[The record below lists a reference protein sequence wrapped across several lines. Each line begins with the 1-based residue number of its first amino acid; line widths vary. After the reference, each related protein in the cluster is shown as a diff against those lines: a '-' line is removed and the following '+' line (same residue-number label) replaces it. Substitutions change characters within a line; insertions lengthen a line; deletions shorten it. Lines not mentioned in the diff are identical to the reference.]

1 MTTDLTVDADLAFSV
16 DLPGSRTVRGS
27 LTGSGKQL
35 VLRVSDPFVFAG
47 RSDAGAIRGLADGLA
62 RQGVR
67 ITVVAP
73 AGPLVTL
80 GTARTSWLQR
90 RVTGSRHIRV
100 ERGAGLWSLARGRAQ
115 APSGGALPTSDLAPP
130 STLWPIAPT
139 FRRPPPQPVTTT
151 HDPSGGG
158 NPRLIMAPSEHP
170 RPDDRRAVFPLRD
183 DVTTIGSGPGCDIR
197 LAGLAALHAEVRH
210 DEHDEFVLV
219 RVGPPDGTRV
229 NGAPVDRA
237 VLRTASRLDV
247 GQWTLSFFREEHADH
262 GRPYGGR
269 AGGEIGH
276 QRPQPARPGPSR
288 SDWSRNDARPDQ
300 HPEENQ

>member
-1 MTTDLTVDADLAFSV
+1 MSIDLTVDAELAFSV
-16 DLPGSRTVRGS
+16 DLPGSRTVQGS
-27 LTGSGKQL
+27 LTGSGKEL

-67 ITVVAP
+67 VTVVAP

-80 GTARTSWLQR
+80 GAARTSWWQR

-115 APSGGALPTSDLAPP
+115 APAGGALPAGEFTPP

-139 FRRPPPQPVTTT
+139 FRRPVRRAVTTT
-151 HDPSGGG
+151 HDPLGGG
-158 NPRLIMAPSEHP
+158 NPRLIMAPPAHP
-170 RPDDRRAVFPLRD
+170 PPGHRQQVFALGD
-183 DVTTIGSGPGCDIR
+183 DVTTIGGDAGCDIR
-197 LAGLAALHAEVRH
+197 LPGLDSLHAEIRH

-219 RVGPPDGTRV
+219 RRGRVGRTRV

-237 VLRTASRLDV
+237 VLRTASRVDLGD
-247 GQWTLSFFREEHADH
+247 WTLSFFRDEHADH

-269 AGGEIGH
+269 AGGEFGRNRS
-276 QRPQPARPGPSR
+276 QPGRPRTGR
-288 SDWSRNDARPDQ
+288 GDLTRDDARSTYD
-300 HPEENQ
+300 EENE

>member
-1 MTTDLTVDADLAFSV
+1 MGIDLTVDADLAFSV

-27 LTGSGKQL
+27 LTGSGKEL

-67 ITVVAP
+67 VTVVAP
-73 AGPLVTL
+73 TGPLVTL
-80 GTARTSWLQR
+80 GAARTSWLQR

-100 ERGAGLWSLARGRAQ
+100 ERGAGLWSLARGRVQ
-115 APSGGALPTSDLAPP
+115 APSGGALPTSDLTPP

-139 FRRPPPQPVTTT
+139 FRRPLPRPVTTT
-151 HDPSGGG
+151 HDPRGGG

-170 RPDDRRAVFPLRD
+170 TAEDRRPVFALRD
-183 DVTTIGSGPGCDIR
+183 DVTTIGAGAECDIR
-197 LAGLAALHAEVRH
+197 LPGLEPRHAEVRH

-219 RVGPPDGTRV
+219 RLGRAGGTRV

-237 VLRTASRLDV
+237 LLRTASRLDL
-247 GQWTLSFFREEHADH
+247 GDWTLSFFRDEHADH

-276 QRPQPARPGPSR
+276 QRPSR
-288 SDWSRNDARPDQ
+288 DATREQ
-300 HPEENQ
+300 QRLVT